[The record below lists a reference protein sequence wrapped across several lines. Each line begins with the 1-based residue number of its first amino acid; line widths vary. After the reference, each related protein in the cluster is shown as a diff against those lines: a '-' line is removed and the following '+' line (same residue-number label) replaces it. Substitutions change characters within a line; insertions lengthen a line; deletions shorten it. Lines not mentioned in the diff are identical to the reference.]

1 MIYVKK
7 RIIIE
12 DISNREERVW
22 LVNNILYISDDIIIK
37 PIINKRGN
45 M

>member
-12 DISNREERVW
+12 GVSNRNERVW
-22 LVNNILYISDDIIIK
+22 LVNNILYISDGIIIK

>member
-22 LVNNILYISDDIIIK
+22 VDNNILYISDGIIIK